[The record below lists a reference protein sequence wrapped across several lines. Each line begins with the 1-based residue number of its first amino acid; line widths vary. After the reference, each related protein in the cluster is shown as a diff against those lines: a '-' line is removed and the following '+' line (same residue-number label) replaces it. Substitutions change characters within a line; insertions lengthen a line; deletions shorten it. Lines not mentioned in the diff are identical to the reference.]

1 MTTFTTEDKENAQY
15 HPDGFTATAVQPVEG
30 HITMGEVKYT
40 PAKAR
45 NPSRP
50 MSFSEIQECFGMSL
64 GDEGMHAAIA
74 DMIELVRKVEKF
86 HGIG

>member
-1 MTTFTTEDKENAQY
+1 MTTFTTEDRTAADAMSE
-15 HPDGFTATAVQPVEG
+15 GFAPMV
-30 HITMGEVKYT
+30 
-40 PAKAR
+40 AKTL
-45 NPSRP
+45 RP
-50 MSFSEIQECFGMSL
+50 MTFAQIQDMFGMTL